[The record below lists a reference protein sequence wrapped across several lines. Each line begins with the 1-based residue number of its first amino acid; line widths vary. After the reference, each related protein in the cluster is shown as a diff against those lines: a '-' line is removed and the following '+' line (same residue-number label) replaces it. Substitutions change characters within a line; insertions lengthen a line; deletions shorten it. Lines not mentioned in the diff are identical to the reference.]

1 MMDRDAPARRE
12 ALARS
17 DVERSGEALSALV
30 GARVDRVYFCEATGL
45 LSLST
50 YDRGKRVLSVGVGP
64 IVWGIG
70 LGEAVPRVRDDASR
84 SLVAAL
90 RAHIVDHRI
99 RSALIEDGLL
109 WLAVGGEGALARL
122 SLCPGRRGGAT
133 VYAAD
138 GRVIARFPAAATARE
153 PESEWGDERP
163 FESRGDAL
171 VALSDKRGF
180 DRAKTQLAKA
190 VRAAQ
195 SAVERRAEAVR
206 GDLARLGSVEAL
218 QKIGRL
224 LLAQGANVPR
234 GAARAT
240 LDDWDTGEPLEV
252 KLDPSKPAKAQ
263 AETFFAKARRYQRG
277 EAVMRKRLAECDAR
291 AASLIELARHVSDA
305 TPEDGRAWS
314 ALVSRARA
322 LGAKVEDER
331 PAGGS
336 SSKGGR
342 EPKRRPFHV
351 FRDERGRKILVGRGG
366 ADNDALTTEVARPHD
381 LWLHAKERT
390 GAHVVVQ
397 LDKGQSCPSETLID
411 AATLAVHFSDARG
424 ELVCDVTH
432 VQRRYVRKPKG
443 SAPGAVTY
451 DHEKVLVLRVEPE
464 RVERLLAT
472 REE

>member
-1 MMDRDAPARRE
+1 MNDELDRRA

-17 DVERSGEALSALV
+17 DQETAAEALSSLV

-50 YDRGKRVLSVGVGP
+50 YDRARRVLSVGLGP
-64 IVWGIG
+64 VVWGIG
-70 LGEAVPRVRDDASR
+70 LGESVARIRDDASR
-84 SLVAAL
+84 PLVAAL

-99 RSALIEDGLL
+99 RSTSIEDGTL
-109 WLAVGGEGALARL
+109 WIVVGGEGALSRL
-122 SLCPGRRGGAT
+122 ALSPGRRGAAV

-138 GRVIARFPAAATARE
+138 GRLIARFPANSADKE
-153 PESEWGDERP
+153 LESEWGDPRP
-163 FESRGDAL
+163 FETRGDAL

-180 DRAKTQLAKA
+180 ERAKAQLSKA

-195 SAVERRAEAVR
+195 SSVDRRADAVR

-218 QKIGRL
+218 QKIGQL
-224 LLAQGANVPR
+224 LLAQGSKIPR
-234 GAARAT
+234 GSARAT
-240 LDDWDTGEPLEV
+240 LDDWETGEPIDV
-252 KLDPSKPAKAQ
+252 KLDPSKPAKSQ
-263 AETFFAKARRYQRG
+263 AETFFSKARRYQRG
-277 EAVMRKRLAECDAR
+277 EVVMRKRLAECEAKSSSLADLAAR
-291 AASLIELARHVSDA
+291 VTAA
-305 TPEDGRAWS
+305 TPENGREWT
-314 ALVSRARA
+314 ALVAEARS
-322 LGAKVEDER
+322 LGAKVSDEER
-331 PAGGS
+331 PSAS
-336 SSKGGR
+336 SSKSAR
-342 EPKRRPFHV
+342 EPKRRAFHV
-351 FRDERGRKILVGRGG
+351 FRDERGRRILVGRGG

-390 GAHVVVQ
+390 GAHVVVP

-411 AATLAVHFSDARG
+411 AATLAAHFSDARG
-424 ELVCDVTH
+424 EGVCEVTH

-451 DHEKVLVLRVEPE
+451 DHEKVLVLRVEPD